1 MKNLQNF
8 GVQELNSKEIKK
20 IQGGGWLA
28 YALGI
33 LTGAMIK
40 AGEGLERSGFNSAGA
55 NK

>member
-1 MKNLQNF
+1 MKNLQSF